1 VRLKISAITVFPLTS
16 ERPELKVGKPIHPS
30 WWGYDQ
36 ALVKVDTDEGVS
48 GWGTAGTRWE
58 LADAARKVLTP
69 HFIGE
74 DALQPDAVTERVH
87 QWTFWYGRGGTIT
100 NFVGAMNQALWD
112 IFGKSTGQSV
122 SRLFG
127 GRFTD
132 TIKPYASMLFE
143 WPVDQM
149 VRQLETGMEQ
159 NFKAFK
165 MGWGTFGRVDANRD
179 RELVKAAR
187 ETVGDDIEIMVD
199 AGGSDIYWHNGLKW
213 AMETALMLADY
224 NVSWFEEPLRA
235 DDLQGYKALTAS
247 SPVPI
252 SGGEVLTRRQAFEP
266 WIRERAVDILQPDQ
280 TICGGLSETRR
291 IWQMAYDNNVQVI
304 THGWNTAVGLAADLQ
319 LAASMPDSKYVEF
332 WYPAPYVDGILV
344 NPFMLNSDGLL
355 DIPDRPGLGI
365 ELDEEAIRERGAGAD
380 EYGL

>member
-1 VRLKISAITVFPLTS
+1 MKIASITVYPLTS
-16 ERPELKVGKPIHPS
+16 ERPELKVGMPIHPS

-36 ALVKVDTDEGVS
+36 ALVRVDTDEGLF

-58 LADAARKVLTP
+58 LAEAARKVLTP
-69 HFIGE
+69 HLIGE
-74 DALQPDAVTERVH
+74 DALQPEAVTERLH

-100 NFVGAMNQALWD
+100 NYIGAVNQALWD
-112 IFGKSTGQSV
+112 IFGKATGQSV

-127 GRFTD
+127 GRYID
-132 TIKPYASMLFE
+132 RIKPYASMLFE
-143 WPVDQM
+143 WPADAM
-149 VRQLETGMEQ
+149 VRQLEGGLEL
-159 NFKAFK
+159 NFSAFK
-165 MGWGTFGRVDANRD
+165 LGWGSFGRVDRKRD
-179 RELVKAAR
+179 EELVRTAR
-187 ETVGDDIEIMVD
+187 QTVGDDAEIMVD

-213 AMETALMLADY
+213 ATETARMLAEYD
-224 NVSWFEEPLRA
+224 VRWFEEPLRA
-235 DDLQGYKALTAS
+235 DDLQGYKALTEV

-291 IWQMAYDNNVQVI
+291 IWQSAYDNNIQVV

-319 LAASMPDSKYVEF
+319 LAASMPDAKYVEF

-344 NPFMLNSDGLL
+344 EPFSLDEDGMLP
-355 DIPDRPGLGI
+355 IPDRPGLGI
-365 ELDEEAIRERGAGAD
+365 ELDMEAVKARGAGAED
-380 EYGL
+380 WGE

>member
-1 VRLKISAITVFPLTS
+1 M
-16 ERPELKVGKPIHPS
+16 
-30 WWGYDQ
+30 
-36 ALVKVDTDEGVS
+36 VKVDTDEGIS

-74 DALQPDAVTERVH
+74 DALQPDAVTERAH

-149 VRQLETGMEQ
+149 IRQLEAGMEL
-159 NFKAFK
+159 NFRAFK

-179 RELVKAAR
+179 RELVSAAR
-187 ETVGDDIEIMVD
+187 KAVGDDVEIMVD

-213 AMETALMLADY
+213 AMETARMLADY
-224 NVSWFEEPLRA
+224 NVKWFEEPLRA
-235 DDLQGYKALTAS
+235 DDLEGYKALTAS

-344 NPFMLNSDGLL
+344 DPFMLNADGLL
-355 DIPDRPGLGI
+355 DIPDKPGLGI
-365 ELDEEAIRERGAGAD
+365 ELDEDAIKERGKGAD
-380 EYGL
+380 DYGL